1 MKKSLVFK
9 SATFKSTLSNRKD
22 ITNFLEY
29 LFLEISNNTYY
40 DIFKNKKV
48 TITDIIPKKALII
61 DKKTATTTGANI
73 NPIAIASPYKN
84 ISNII

>member
-1 MKKSLVFK
+1 
-9 SATFKSTLSNRKD
+9 
-22 ITNFLEY
+22 
-29 LFLEISNNTYY
+29 LFL
-40 DIFKNKKV
+40 NKKV

-73 NPIAIASPYKN
+73 NPVAIASPYKN